1 MKYIKKTLGIVAIPV
16 ICLLIMSAVC
26 RFSGTALFTG
36 FSTVQLY
43 FRGLAY
49 VLLLS
54 LGVSINLHTG
64 RFDFSTGAV
73 MLIGG
78 IVGAKIGYMSGG
90 GPVAMILSAAVVGAV
105 TGGVVG
111 LLYVLL
117 RLPPMIIGLGMT
129 LIIEGIIAIITDG
142 CKPVGFGADDSY
154 YRFAV
159 NPTAM
164 IIICAAALLLM
175 ITLFHLRNSG
185 MITERCKR
193 DRA

>member
-78 IVGAKIGYMSGG
+78 FLVLGSIIRKININK
-90 GPVAMILSAAVVGAV
+90 ALK
-105 TGGVVG
+105 
-111 LLYVLL
+111 
-117 RLPPMIIGLGMT
+117 LG
-129 LIIEGIIAIITDG
+129 ED
-142 CKPVGFGADDSY
+142 
-154 YRFAV
+154 
-159 NPTAM
+159 
-164 IIICAAALLLM
+164 
-175 ITLFHLRNSG
+175 
-185 MITERCKR
+185 
-193 DRA
+193 